1 MKPKAIVIAVGIVG
15 SLLIAYGS
23 IAQSR
28 IGFVG
33 LFLAIAAIIAAGCFR
48 SVPRSARDERGAKAA
63 VIASIL
69 GGGH

>member
-1 MKPKAIVIAVGIVG
+1 MKMKAIVVAVGIVG

-28 IGFVG
+28 VGFVG
-33 LFLAIAAIIAAGCFR
+33 LFLAIAAIIAAACFR
-48 SVPRSARDERGAKAA
+48 SAPRSARDERGAKAA